1 VSGADDPHEPAGPDG
16 PHDATGTSD
25 AQRGVRTSDAFSV
38 NGSGSLQRVNGS
50 GDAPSMSRDD
60 GRHVSSAPESPTM
73 VRTIERPRNIKSP
86 SSPGD
91 KIFHGVLNA
100 GGLMVLLIT
109 GLIAAFLILKAA
121 GVLHQVGWR
130 FLTNFQW
137 ILNGNKIGVGA
148 VLIDGTIIAILS
160 LAIAIPAALAVAIFI
175 SEYAPDSLRR
185 IMIALVDLMAAIPSI
200 LYGLWGFFFLMP
212 RLVGVERWISDH
224 LGFIPF
230 FKVPQA
236 DQGFEA
242 GYFEN
247 STLLAAVVV
256 SLMIIPIV
264 ASISRQVFSQAP
276 TNEREAAYALGSTR
290 WGMIRT
296 VVLPY
301 GRGGAIGA
309 IMLGFGRAMGETVVI
324 AIIISPVFTIV
335 THIPASGGN
344 SIAALIANYAS
355 ESSPEMLAALIA
367 AGLVLFVVT
376 LVVNALA
383 GIIVARSRS
392 GLEDSD

>member
-1 VSGADDPHEPAGPDG
+1 M
-16 PHDATGTSD
+16 SD
-25 AQRGVRTSDAFSV
+25 IG
-38 NGSGSLQRVNGS
+38 
-50 GDAPSMSRDD
+50 D
-60 GRHVSSAPESPTM
+60 GRSVSSAPESPTM
-73 VRTIERPRNIKSP
+73 VRVLDRPRPIKAP

-91 KIFHGVLNA
+91 RVFHGVLNA
-100 GGLMVLLIT
+100 GGLLVLVIT
-109 GLIAAFLILKAA
+109 GLIAAFLILKGAS
-121 GVLHQVGWR
+121 VLHQVGWR
-130 FLTNFQW
+130 FLTNFRW
-137 ILNGNKIGVGA
+137 ILNGNQIGIGA
-148 VLIDGTIIAILS
+148 VLIDGTIIAVLA

-175 SEYAPDSLRR
+175 SEYASAGLRR

-200 LYGLWGFFFLMP
+200 LYGLWGFYFLMP
-212 RLVGVERWISDH
+212 RMAGPERWISDH

-230 FKVPQA
+230 LRVPAA
-236 DQGFEA
+236 DAGFEP

-276 TNEREAAYALGSTR
+276 VNEREAAYALGSTR

-309 IMLGFGRAMGETVVI
+309 AMLGFGRAMGETVVI
-324 AIIISPVFTIV
+324 AIIIAPVFTIV
-335 THIPASGGN
+335 THIPQSGGN

-355 ESSPEMLAALIA
+355 ESSPQMLAALIA

-376 LVVNALA
+376 LIVNAIA